1 MLLGGCG
8 NRGDVALLRAVVAR
22 EERGE
27 PKSSI
32 DGLLIG
38 WTLLDPMGGWA
49 HIRALLDRPSA
60 DFMVR
65 YRALKAACFFQEK
78 RTELIGNKRFQE
90 ALGPALVQGD
100 LADLAIDA
108 LRRSRCWDLT
118 EPILSLHGKRTHA
131 APVMRHA
138 IYRYALQCPLPQ
150 AAAFIDRQRKT
161 EEEMITEVAEMLQ
174 QE

>member
-1 MLLGGCG
+1 
-8 NRGDVALLRAVVAR
+8 VALLRAIVAR

-27 PKSSI
+27 PRWSI

-49 HIRALLDRPSA
+49 HIRALLDRPSS
-60 DFMVR
+60 DFAVR
-65 YRALKAACFFQEK
+65 YAALKAACFFQEK
-78 RTELIGNKRFQE
+78 RPEVIGKKRFQE
-90 ALGPALVQGD
+90 ALVPALAQGD

-108 LRRSRCWDLT
+108 LRRKRCWDLT

-131 APVMRHA
+131 APVIRRA
-138 IYRYALQCPLPQ
+138 ICRYALQCPLPQ
-150 AAAFIDRQRKT
+150 AAAFIDRRRKT
-161 EEEMITEVAEMLQ
+161 EGEMIAEVAEMLK